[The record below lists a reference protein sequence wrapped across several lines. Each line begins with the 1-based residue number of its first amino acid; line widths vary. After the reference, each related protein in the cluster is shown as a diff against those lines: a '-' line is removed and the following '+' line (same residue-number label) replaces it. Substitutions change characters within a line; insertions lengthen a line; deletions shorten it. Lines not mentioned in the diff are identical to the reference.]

1 MQHAAS
7 YQDLHDWEAER
18 ASIRE
23 TVVASRTDEWARAL
37 SNDHAAMAEAWDDL
51 EGQYLTGNEVALFLR
66 DNDAAG
72 LFKAVKQLV
81 ALGVLTIAERRAD
94 AELPQ

>member
-23 TVVASRTDEWARAL
+23 TVVESRHTALRNNRDAVELARDAILEEPRLLIEGLATLDWFALLHGKAPARVELEAVACTLVDEAL
-37 SNDHAAMAEAWDDL
+37 
-51 EGQYLTGNEVALFLR
+51 
-66 DNDAAG
+66 
-72 LFKAVKQLV
+72 KA
-81 ALGVLTIAERRAD
+81 RAD